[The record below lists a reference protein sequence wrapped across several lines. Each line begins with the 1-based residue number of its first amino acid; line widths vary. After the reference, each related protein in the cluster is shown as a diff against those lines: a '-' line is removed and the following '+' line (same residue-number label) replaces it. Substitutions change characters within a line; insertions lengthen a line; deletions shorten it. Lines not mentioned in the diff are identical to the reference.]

1 MQQRP
6 ARSGTTAHRS
16 TRSARGRIGLEG
28 SNGTR
33 PNGALEGDT
42 IDRVYVGRSLQ
53 HEVLSGCL
61 GRTDAAL
68 YLPDPRGSLSVLNA
82 RADEIARASAKRFV
96 DGIVYRITGRPADLY
111 QAVNAFVGLGY
122 ERAPAGGRLAIQ
134 PPPSEG
140 DLTVQFQKPIRLA
153 PLWSLT
159 PTWMIRTS
167 TDPALLLAM
176 RMLPAGSEPKNGRR
190 S

>member
-1 MQQRP
+1 M
-6 ARSGTTAHRS
+6 
-16 TRSARGRIGLEG
+16 
-28 SNGTR
+28 
-33 PNGALEGDT
+33 
-42 IDRVYVGRSLQ
+42 
-53 HEVLSGCL
+53 
-61 GRTDAAL
+61 
-68 YLPDPRGSLSVLNA
+68 LNA

-111 QAVNAFVGLGY
+111 QAVNAFVSLGY

-140 DLTVQFQKPIRLA
+140 DPTVQFQKPIRLP

-159 PTWMIRTS
+159 PTWMIRTLS
-167 TDPALLLAM
+167 DPALLLAM